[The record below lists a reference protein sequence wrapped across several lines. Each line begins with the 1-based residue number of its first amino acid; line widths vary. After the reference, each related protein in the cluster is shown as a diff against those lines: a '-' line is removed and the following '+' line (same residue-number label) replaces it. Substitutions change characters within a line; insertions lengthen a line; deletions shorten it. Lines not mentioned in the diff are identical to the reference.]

1 MAHISSESRN
11 PLRYCVFKICV
22 SHARFV
28 SQILCLCGLL
38 SVMCSSS
45 LLAQLAPNSVPLD
58 SALIL
63 QPFWMLLLPSLS
75 LENLP
80 ILPGGEPA
88 SLFQPAPWNRFSRIL
103 KSFLR
108 WLVLRIRRAVQPS
121 FWGHDWYIRGS
132 FHSSRC
138 AGEAV
143 KVASSQKDVNWA
155 DLDLNHCAHYHIP
168 LWILVLFRFVA
179 HPIPRAKGK

>member
-22 SHARFV
+22 SHARFVV

-108 WLVLRIRRAVQPS
+108 WLVLRIRRAEHPS
-121 FWGHDWYIRGS
+121 FWGHDWYIGLLSQLQVCWWGCKGGIQPEGCKLGWPWLKSLCSLSHS
-132 FHSSRC
+132 FMDPC
-138 AGEAV
+138 
-143 KVASSQKDVNWA
+143 
-155 DLDLNHCAHYHIP
+155 
-168 LWILVLFRFVA
+168 LV
-179 HPIPRAKGK
+179 